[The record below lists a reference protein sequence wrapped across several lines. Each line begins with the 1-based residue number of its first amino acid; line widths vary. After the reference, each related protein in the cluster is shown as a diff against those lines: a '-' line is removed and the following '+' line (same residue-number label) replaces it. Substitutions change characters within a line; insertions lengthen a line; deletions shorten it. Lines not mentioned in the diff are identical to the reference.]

1 MDDAAALFR
10 IRVVM
15 VSTRAA
21 VRSLIPGDD
30 PQLDDVLARARAL
43 LDDIES
49 DLDGSAVAP
58 VTESLEQARSE
69 LESIDGQR
77 ADRRMQ
83 RS

>member
-1 MDDAAALFR
+1 MDDAGALFR

-30 PQLDDVLARARAL
+30 PQLDDVLARAREL

-58 VTESLEQARSE
+58 VTESLAEARTE
-69 LESIDGQR
+69 LESIDE
-77 ADRRMQ
+77 RRTDGRVQ
-83 RS
+83 P

>member
-21 VRSLIPGDD
+21 VRSIVPGDD
-30 PQLDDVLARARAL
+30 PQLDEVLSRARAL

-49 DLDGSAVAP
+49 DLDGSAVAA
-58 VTESLEQARSE
+58 VRDGLDEARAE
-69 LESIDGQR
+69 LEAIVGHR
-77 ADRRMQ
+77 ADGRVQ
-83 RS
+83 P